1 MIKYKTQNIKFILK
15 KYKTDWEYFKLFNK
29 FLFYIYIYI
38 YIYYVLKII
47 FENICKLIFSFFNKK
62 VGI

>member
-1 MIKYKTQNIKFILK
+1 MIKYKTLNIKFI
-15 KYKTDWEYFKLFNK
+15 FKNLNQIK
-29 FLFYIYIYI
+29 NISSYQTNFYSKIYI

>member
-1 MIKYKTQNIKFILK
+1 MIKHKTLNIKFI
-15 KYKTDWEYFKLFNK
+15 FKNIK
-29 FLFYIYIYI
+29 QVENISSYQTNFYSKIYI

-47 FENICKLIFSFFNKK
+47 LKNICKLIFSFFNKK

>member
-1 MIKYKTQNIKFILK
+1 MIKHKTLNIKFI
-15 KYKTDWEYFKLFNK
+15 FKNVK
-29 FLFYIYIYI
+29 HVKNISSYQTNFYSKIYI

-47 FENICKLIFSFFNKK
+47 LKNICKLIFSFFNKK